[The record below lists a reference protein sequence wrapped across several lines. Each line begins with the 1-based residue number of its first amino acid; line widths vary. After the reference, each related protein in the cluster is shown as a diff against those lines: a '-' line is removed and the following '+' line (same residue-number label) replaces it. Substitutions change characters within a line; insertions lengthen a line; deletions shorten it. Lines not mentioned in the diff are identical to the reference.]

1 MGKSGGDK
9 MRAIGQG
16 RSAGDEGKGGKGKPE
31 AKASE
36 LATLERETERL
47 RAELASERERV
58 RTLEDVN
65 GRVAKRLDAAIE
77 SVKAILGRQ
86 G

>member
-1 MGKSGGDK
+1 
-9 MRAIGQG
+9 MRAIAHG
-16 RSAGDEGKGGKGKPE
+16 RSAGDEGRGGKGQPP
-31 AKASE
+31 ADDSQI
-36 LATLERETERL
+36 ATLEKETERL

-65 GRVAKRLDAAIE
+65 GRVAKRLDAAIQ